1 MSFESITRSYL
12 KEFQQSVKNAV
23 SSGAKSI
30 ELATRPVVHNY
41 IEAITDHCKKPGAS
55 LVLHHDTNYTK
66 KDRPDWRIEDGTTFG
81 VFCFG
86 DHKSLASSSSFQP
99 TRTEQKQI
107 ARYLALGRPVFIFDG
122 IEFVFYKENI
132 KTATRCTLIPKPL
145 SKTVNWS
152 TQTIDISAETHLRN
166 VLQNPG
172 FRKWTESQLVQQLAN
187 RARFAA
193 DEMASLLAAPAGSG
207 SSAAEE
213 QLLVS
218 LHTLRD
224 TIAEHHDPS
233 LRDEKACAD
242 FVAQVLTFGLFY
254 AHTRHMK
261 LLTDP
266 TQRQT
271 AIKHFWSSTSLAD
284 QPKLLRPFKA
294 IVLALA
300 SSLSAENVL
309 SDWYEEILAVLAH
322 AEYMGTE
329 TGPQD
334 FHSLF
339 EQFLTTFDE
348 QARFDRGAFYT
359 PKALTHW
366 IAKASDRISRDIFNL
381 PIMEAAEKII
391 DPCCGTGGF
400 LEAIYLLRS
409 SNQVRQASLVGL
421 EILPAPYALAH
432 YRLAELFDSD
442 SNPPQLNIILT
453 DTLADQLLGPGRG
466 SSNGF
471 EEELNDAIQLSNP
484 PLRLVIGNPPSSN
497 HTASSAERNIIE
509 TKLDVFRPP
518 VLERT
523 DRQNIQK
530 ALNNEAYRFLR
541 WCTEKAIESGRG
553 ILALVLPGAFAR
565 SVSFQYARKWLIDNF
580 QKIYVLEVDG
590 DARKS
595 DATQSVFT
603 VLQGRLVIF
612 AIRQQA
618 KTTADLKI
626 YHHDI
631 TAQSLSDKLAFLEA
645 TPDLNSFS
653 SFTPTEPQWR
663 LAPSAAY
670 PVDLWLKGWPLMS
683 TSSNF
688 GIFLQKCSAVKL
700 APTAMLFHTQK
711 QILLRRSIDISK
723 AEGDP
728 EQLLAKWF
736 KGQRKRPAA
745 SKLTP
750 SVKSAL
756 KTAANGGEIADYLF
770 RPFVHGFVLNS
781 NQLFSALKQTEGSG
795 VRDRPEVRT
804 AFQSGAIGIAVAPA
818 PSDLGATLTRFA
830 CFSWNLPD
838 NDIAARGNAMIY
850 CDRFPEQNSPNKTI
864 LVDNVS
870 DALASLFPFGVAP
883 AKAIVYYA
891 YAILSSP
898 SYLDTFEGV
907 LYSPSDPS
915 SPPRIPIASTEEC
928 RRSLVDL
935 GRKIAECE
943 KPGYVSTALA
953 SVSINWPLTF
963 TEFNFVKWSYDDDR
977 EELSLS
983 GDENELVILSGVPQ
997 QAIALRIAG
1006 HTVIEKWL
1014 RERSKAYLTRKFT
1027 TADADA
1033 LKNLICAICD
1043 QIYFIEIADKLV
1055 MDILA
1060 TESVIPPPTRP
1071 QVVK

>member
-1 MSFESITRSYL
+1 MSFESITKNYL
-12 KEFQQSVKNAV
+12 KEFQQSVKNAF
-23 SSGAKSI
+23 STGAKSI

-41 IEAITDHCKKPGAS
+41 VEAITEHCKKSGS
-55 LVLHHDTNYTK
+55 TLVLHHDTNYTK
-66 KDRPDWRIEDGTTFG
+66 RDRPDWRIEDASTFG

-86 DHKSLASSSSFQP
+86 DHKSLAASASFQP
-99 TRTEQKQI
+99 TSAEQKQI
-107 ARYLALGRPVFIFDG
+107 ARYLALGRPVFMFDG
-122 IEFVFYKENI
+122 IEFVFYKDNI
-132 KTATRCTLIPKPL
+132 ANATRCTLIPKPL
-145 SKTVNWS
+145 STTGNWS
-152 TQTIDISAETHLRN
+152 TQTVDISVEAHFRN
-166 VLQNPG
+166 LLQNPG

-193 DEMASLLAAPAGSG
+193 DEMASVLTAPPGSG

-218 LHTLRD
+218 LHALRD
-224 TIAEHHDPS
+224 TIADHHDPS

-254 AHTRHMK
+254 AHTRHTK

-266 TQRQT
+266 TQRQA
-271 AIKHFWSSTSLAD
+271 AIKHFWSSASLAA
-284 QPKLLRPFKA
+284 QPELLRPFKT
-294 IVLALA
+294 IVSALA
-300 SSLSAENVL
+300 SSLSTKNVL

-359 PKALTHW
+359 PKVLTDW
-366 IAKASDRISRDIFNL
+366 IAKASDSISKDIFGL

-400 LEAIYLLRS
+400 LEAVYLLRS
-409 SNQVRQASLVGL
+409 KTPAKQASLIGF

-432 YRLAELFDSD
+432 YRLAELFDGD
-442 SNPPQLNIILT
+442 SNPPELKIILT
-453 DTLADQLLGPGRG
+453 DTLADQLLGRSGG
-466 SSNGF
+466 ASNGF

-497 HTASSAERNIIE
+497 HTASSAARTIIE
-509 TKLDVFRPP
+509 AKLSVFRPP

-541 WCTEKAIESGRG
+541 WCTDKAIESGRG

-603 VLQGRLVIF
+603 VLQGRLVIV
-612 AIRQQA
+612 ALRQESEV
-618 KTTADLKI
+618 TASPKV

-631 TAQSLSDKLAFLEA
+631 TAQRLSKKLAFLQA
-645 TPDLNSFS
+645 SPNLNSFS
-653 SFTPTEPQWR
+653 SFTPTQPQWR

-670 PVDLWLKGWPLMS
+670 PVDLWLKGWPLTS
-683 TSSNF
+683 TLSNF
-688 GIFLQKCSAVKL
+688 GMFLQKCSAVKL
-700 APTAMLFHTQK
+700 APTALLFHTQK

-723 AEGDP
+723 VAVAP
-728 EQLLAKWF
+728 EQFIAKWF
-736 KGQRKRPAA
+736 NGQRKPPKA
-745 SKLTP
+745 SKLT
-750 SVKSAL
+750 SLVKGAL
-756 KTAANGGEIADYLF
+756 KTASNRSEVTDYLF
-770 RPFVHGFVLNS
+770 RPFAHGTVLNS
-781 NQLFSALKQTEGSG
+781 NQLFAALKQTEGSG
-795 VRDRPEVRT
+795 VRDRPEVRA

-830 CFSWNLPD
+830 CFSWSLPD

-850 CDRFPEQNSPNKTI
+850 CDRFPEKGSTDTSI

-870 DALASLFPFGVAP
+870 DALVSFFAFSSVP
-883 AKAIVYYA
+883 AKAIAYYA
-891 YAILSSP
+891 YAVLSSP

-915 SPPRIPIASTEEC
+915 SPPRILIASDEEC
-928 RRSLVDL
+928 RKSLVDL
-935 GRKIAECE
+935 GEKIAECE
-943 KPGYVSTALA
+943 RPGYVPTPLA
-953 SVSINWPLTF
+953 SLVINWPSTF
-963 TEFNFVKWSYDDDR
+963 TEFNFVKWTYDDEV
-977 EELSLS
+977 EELKLV
-983 GDENELVILSGVPQ
+983 GDSDELIILSGVPQ
-997 QAIALRIAG
+997 QAVALRIAG

-1014 RERSKAYLTRKFT
+1014 RERTKPYLTRTFT
-1027 TADADA
+1027 NTDAGD

-1043 QIYFIEIADKLV
+1043 QTSLIQNADKIV
-1055 MDILA
+1055 AYIIA
-1060 TESVIPPPTRP
+1060 SESVFTPPSRL
-1071 QVVK
+1071 